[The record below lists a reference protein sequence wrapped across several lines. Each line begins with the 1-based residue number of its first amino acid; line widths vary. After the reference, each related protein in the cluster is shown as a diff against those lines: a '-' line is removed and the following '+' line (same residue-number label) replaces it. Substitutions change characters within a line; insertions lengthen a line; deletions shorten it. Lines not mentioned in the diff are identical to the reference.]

1 MKALCNTDGKFEG
14 LIPDLESYEK
24 FKNGKSDWKSNVKT
38 KLKNVTIPYD
48 IFIRLV
54 ELDRK
59 CGNNE
64 MET

>member
-38 KLKNVTIPYD
+38 KLKSVTIPYD
-48 IFIRLV
+48 LFIRLV
-54 ELDRK
+54 ELDKERED
-59 CGNNE
+59 ND
-64 MET
+64 